1 MMASRVTLLLL
12 VTGLFAGMW
21 SGDRA
26 DERSAGERLL
36 ARKAASS
43 SVAVSTSKPAQP
55 SVHPTQT
62 AIRPVT
68 RHRGERS
75 LSSIPLPQ
83 GIAAGTYLIVDGHG
97 RTENRIVSAA
107 EAFPSG
113 QIAGHVA
120 ADQYT
125 VRVGRDRWHF
135 IRLEESSNSMATR
148 RSLSQSRTG
157 PVRAASLR

>member
-12 VTGLFAGMW
+12 VTALFAGMW

-26 DERSAGERLL
+26 DEQSTAGLRLV
-36 ARKAASS
+36 RKAAS
-43 SVAVSTSKPAQP
+43 P
-55 SVHPTQT
+55 SVTVQPNVRANQT
-62 AIRPVT
+62 AVRPVA

-75 LSSIPLPQ
+75 LLSIPLPQ
-83 GIAAGTYLIVDGHG
+83 GIAVGTYLIVDGYG
-97 RTENRIVSAA
+97 RTETRVVSEA
-107 EAFPSG
+107 EVFPNG

-125 VRVGRDRWHF
+125 VRVVRERWHF
-135 IRLEESSNSMATR
+135 IRLEESANSLATR
-148 RSLSQSRTG
+148 RTLSLSRSG

>member
-26 DERSAGERLL
+26 DERSANERLL

-43 SVAVSTSKPAQP
+43 SVALRP
-55 SVHPTQT
+55 SVHPNQT
-62 AIRPVT
+62 AVRPVT

-83 GIAAGTYLIVDGHG
+83 GIAAGTYLIVDGRG
-97 RTENRIVSAA
+97 RTETRVVTAA

-125 VRVGRDRWHF
+125 VRVGHDRWHF
-135 IRLEESSNSMATR
+135 IRLEESANSMVTR
-148 RSLSQSRTG
+148 RSLSLSRTG
-157 PVRAASLR
+157 PERAASQR

>member
-26 DERSAGERLL
+26 DERSANARPL
-36 ARKAASS
+36 ARKAASP
-43 SVAVSTSKPAQP
+43 AVTAPP
-55 SVHPTQT
+55 SVRANQT
-62 AIRPVT
+62 AVRQVA

-75 LSSIPLPQ
+75 LTSIPLPP
-83 GIAAGTYLIVDGHG
+83 GIAAGTYLIVDGRG
-97 RTENRIVSAA
+97 RTETRVVTAT

-125 VRVGRDRWHF
+125 VRAGRDRWHF
-135 IRLEESSNSMATR
+135 IRLEASAESLTTR
-148 RSLSQSRTG
+148 RTLSLSRTG
-157 PVRAASLR
+157 PVPAASLR